1 MQVIS
6 GVILLIVYSVLIIQ
20 LIYFL
25 ISNICYLY
33 HNPQY
38 RLFRAAFC
46 IKQQITT
53 TNISTRES
61 TTATSSH
68 TVTVPTSSSFHFM
81 DSSPSRPPIIS
92 AHTGASTNKR
102 RTEFKQQGLET
113 ISHCFLMPLCLICL
127 LFVMCIR
134 LKMCYITFRM
144 KWSEYS
150 VFCSYAPNLFSL
162 GIVAEYCLKIILCIP
177 ALRIQYMY
185 NSTKWQRMLPIVTIM
200 WMIICIPIEVLK
212 TATIIN
218 EVKQYEGVMMCV
230 HTGGFGMRQFYT
242 DINSFVYYTSL
253 ILCFSTVIIP
263 IYEQRKMLLNLPKNS
278 ENEPLVDLLTKIN
291 ALSKRVCVS
300 AAVIIAMFVFVN
312 VMHRIF
318 LVRLRQP
325 WLSALQWSLYVE
337 GYLMIGFIYKDWRIR
352 LCPLCS
358 YNHIQMNVCHTT
370 QPTDVHQVEMG
381 IELAPVS
388 GMSSSVGVPNLIRDV
403 SKDEIRENTRTFS
416 QDASLPRF
424 EI

>member
-1 MQVIS
+1 
-6 GVILLIVYSVLIIQ
+6 
-20 LIYFL
+20 
-25 ISNICYLY
+25 
-33 HNPQY
+33 
-38 RLFRAAFC
+38 
-46 IKQQITT
+46 
-53 TNISTRES
+53 
-61 TTATSSH
+61 
-68 TVTVPTSSSFHFM
+68 M

-300 AAVIIAMFVFVN
+300 AAVIITMFVFVN
-312 VMHRIF
+312 VMNRISPV
-318 LVRLRQP
+318 LIP
-325 WLSALQWSLYVE
+325 WLSPLLWSIYVE
-337 GYLMIGFIYKDWRIR
+337 GYLMIAFIYKDWKIR

-358 YNHIQMNVCHTT
+358 YEHLHLRKMRRA
-370 QPTDVHQVEMG
+370 DVNTMG
-381 IELAPVS
+381 IELAPAK
-388 GMSSSVGVPNLIRDV
+388 SSSVDIPGLRLVRDV
-403 SKDEIRENTRTFS
+403 STDEIRDKDNTFS
-416 QDASLPRF
+416 
-424 EI
+424 